1 MSEKKNQALVE
12 KIKRVIQKIPGKKV
26 IILGIVGIIVVVAG
40 IGYWGINKKEKNV
53 KQNTPMF
60 SVNGN
65 NEASYVTASGT
76 TSLGYTMDEF
86 EPDYIES
93 ELYIEEVY
101 LSSGEEVS
109 EGTPVLK
116 IAEESIQEAREE
128 LTEKKEETSLAYRA
142 GLISY
147 EQSKINAKYTYDA
160 AILEG
165 QQAEAVYQS
174 ALKDAEDKLQRAK
187 DEVTETEKKIE
198 EYENA
203 YTSYY
208 YDYHLDTYKERHE
221 QNSVNYYT
229 FLGRYGLQESDL
241 NGSGSYPSSEK
252 GNQGAT
258 SDNNNDTGNGS
269 VSTTP
274 EDNSNNEDTLTG
286 GSNNED
292 TPTGGLNSGDEG
304 SNSGSNTDPSLVL
317 DLFSDS
323 NTTLARLTT
332 TSLGDGF
339 NLMKVSQV
347 NSNDEIYS
355 NRIKIA
361 QQMKKNKENIENYY
375 YKAWDEYEATAD
387 KAAEQLPQLK
397 IEIESLK
404 KGLAEAEA
412 DYQIE
417 VLEAETT
424 YKKALAQTELAQSDY
439 NAAMQKAADE
449 LETLEDEKTEAQENL
464 EEFET
469 LLGDGYFYTQNAGTI
484 MMVGTRKESN
494 LQGGSMVVAYRNT
507 EDISVTVSVA
517 QEDIHKLEVGDNAQV
532 MVEGYGTYEG
542 KITYLN
548 PVSNSGSRTNITYE
562 VVVDLIGDNISS
574 LKENLTATVIFE

>member
-1 MSEKKNQALVE
+1 M
-12 KIKRVIQKIPGKKV
+12 
-26 IILGIVGIIVVVAG
+26 
-40 IGYWGINKKEKNV
+40 
-53 KQNTPMF
+53 
-60 SVNGN
+60 
-65 NEASYVTASGT
+65 
-76 TSLGYTMDEF
+76 
-86 EPDYIES
+86 
-93 ELYIEEVY
+93 
-101 LSSGEEVS
+101 
-109 EGTPVLK
+109 
-116 IAEESIQEAREE
+116 
-128 LTEKKEETSLAYRA
+128 
-142 GLISY
+142 
-147 EQSKINAKYTYDA
+147 
-160 AILEG
+160 
-165 QQAEAVYQS
+165 
-174 ALKDAEDKLQRAK
+174 
-187 DEVTETEKKIE
+187 
-198 EYENA
+198 
-203 YTSYY
+203 
-208 YDYHLDTYKERHE
+208 
-221 QNSVNYYT
+221 
-229 FLGRYGLQESDL
+229 GRYGLQESDL